1 MSKSSLLKHATP
13 RRGNL
18 NSELAQN
25 LSSLFRQLNVVFLY
39 INLTNMDIVTIVI
52 SGIIG
57 IVAGFESLKS

>member
-25 LSSLFRQLNVVFLY
+25 LSISSLFRQLNVGFFY
-39 INLTNMDIVTIVI
+39 INFNKHGHITIVI

-57 IVAGFESLKS
+57 IVRVLNR